1 MTTTKNITKSNFNYF
16 LNKLIDSPIMSGK
29 GLKVKFE
36 TGQLGLMSISKAM
49 SSNTSFNN
57 SHCEIKKELTNKD
70 PEQYLSFLFT
80 DLEYKTHIFKFV
92 HNKKFDIRSCDEDVF
107 TDKSYEIELKKIKRY
122 WK

>member
-16 LNKLIDSPIMSGK
+16 LNKLIYNPIMSGK
-29 GLKVKFE
+29 GFKVEFE
-36 TGQLGLMSISKAM
+36 TGQLGLMNSHI
-49 SSNTSFNN
+49 SFNDAY
-57 SHCEIKKELTNKD
+57 CEIKKELTNKD